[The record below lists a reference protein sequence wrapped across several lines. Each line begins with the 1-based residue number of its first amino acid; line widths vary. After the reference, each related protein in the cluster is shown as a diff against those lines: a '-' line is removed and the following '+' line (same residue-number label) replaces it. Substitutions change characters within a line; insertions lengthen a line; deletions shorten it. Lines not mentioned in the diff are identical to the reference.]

1 METVNPDGVIPAEP
15 LDANG
20 PTEGYAEAAGAN
32 TRVRKSTKDSL
43 VHEFARIARYAK
55 KIAKRAGET
64 NFGSVAAQVAQGAE
78 WALQMASG
86 FDANFAFSGASA
98 LKKPSVP
105 FRVGD
110 KVLPNEKWMDANK
123 GVIDFAEVD
132 LPATLSKLDGHRVCL
147 EFTKDG
153 KLDSRVIMSVSHI
166 VRAE

>member
-15 LDANG
+15 LDAA
-20 PTEGYAEAAGAN
+20 EGAGFKP
-32 TRVRKSTKDSL
+32 RVRKSTKESL
-43 VHEFARIARYAK
+43 VHEFARIARYAN

-64 NFGSVAAQVAQGAE
+64 DFGYAAEQVAKWSE
-78 WALQMASG
+78 DALTRALG
-86 FDANFAFSGASA
+86 LDVGFAFAGASA
-98 LKKPSVP
+98 PKKPSIP
-105 FRVGD
+105 FKVGD

-123 GVIDFAEVD
+123 GVIDFSEVD